1 MGYVAVKGGGV
12 AIEESLK
19 LLELERAKAHDAAD
33 VKEIEG
39 AFPGLIDQVMGEASL
54 YAPRLAALALKQASG
69 IPDEAV
75 FLLRAFRSTLE
86 RPYISRPVNTGA
98 MRVRRRISAAFKD
111 VPGGQVLGATRD
123 YSHRLLEFD
132 LEQEGDAERAE
143 KCRSLERHFASVVSK
158 ADAASADDRT
168 SDDRSAG
175 ASAGGSFADES
186 AGCRVGGDADA
197 AARASAA
204 ADGYPRVLDYLRAEG
219 LVAPVQADDTPPVD
233 ATMVP
238 LTIPAPRSVRLQTL
252 ARGMTQAVEALG
264 YAAIRGF
271 GPAHPTVGELRSGMV
286 EVAVDHPLEQGAAE
300 DAYYL
305 GAIPVTEV
313 ESVFFSEGDE
323 NADGTLSFQIGYGL
337 VMGSS
342 ETKAI
347 AMSVLDRCLSSG
359 DRRYPTQDEEF
370 VLYHV
375 DGVEATG
382 FISHLKLPHYVTFQS
397 KLSSVRSTRDE
408 GKEADDAPAL

>member
-19 LLELERAKAHDAAD
+19 LLELERVKAHDAAD

-39 AFPGLIDQVMGEASL
+39 AFPGLVDQVMGEASL

-86 RPYISRPVNTGA
+86 RPYISRPVSTGA
-98 MRVRRRISAAFKD
+98 MRVQHRISAAFKD

-132 LEQEGDAERAE
+132 LEQEGDAERVE
-143 KCRSLERHFASVVSK
+143 KRRALERHFAAVISK
-158 ADAASADDRT
+158 ADA
-168 SDDRSAG
+168 SAG
-175 ASAGGSFADES
+175 DRANAD
-186 AGCRVGGDADA
+186 VDA
-197 AARASAA
+197 AAPASAA

-286 EVAVDHPLEQGAAE
+286 EVTVDHPLEQGGAE

-305 GAIPVTEV
+305 GSIPVTEV

-408 GKEADDAPAL
+408 GKEADDAPVV

>member
-1 MGYVAVKGGGV
+1 MGYVAVKGGGI

-19 LLELERAKAHDAAD
+19 LLELERVKAHDAAD

-69 IPDEAV
+69 VPDEAV

-86 RPYISRPVNTGA
+86 RPHISRPVDTGA
-98 MRVRRRISAAFKD
+98 MRVQRRISAAFKD

-143 KCRSLERHFASVVSK
+143 KHRALNRHFASVVSK
-158 ADAASADDRT
+158 ADAAPD
-168 SDDRSAG
+168 
-175 ASAGGSFADES
+175 GGSSDIAP
-186 AGCRVGGDADA
+186 GGDPADADA
-197 AARASAA
+197 TAPASAA

-238 LTIPAPRSVRLQTL
+238 LAIPAPRSVRLQTL

-286 EVAVDHPLEQGAAE
+286 EVTVDHPLEQGGAE

-408 GKEADDAPAL
+408 GKEADDAPAV

>member
-1 MGYVAVKGGGV
+1 MGYVAVKGGGI

-19 LLELERAKAHDAAD
+19 LLELERVKAHDAAD

-69 IPDEAV
+69 VPDEAV

-86 RPYISRPVNTGA
+86 RPYISRPVDTGA

-143 KCRSLERHFASVVSK
+143 KLRVLERHFAAVASK
-158 ADAASADDRT
+158 VDT
-168 SDDRSAG
+168 TPAG
-175 ASAGGSFADES
+175 DPANA
-186 AGCRVGGDADA
+186 DADA
-197 AARASAA
+197 AAPASAA
-204 ADGYPRVLDYLRAEG
+204 ADGCPRVLDYLRAEG

-271 GPAHPTVGELRSGMV
+271 GPAHPTVGELRSGAV
-286 EVAVDHPLEQGAAE
+286 EVTVDHPLEQGGAE

-305 GAIPVTEV
+305 GSVPVTEV

-408 GKEADDAPAL
+408 GKEADDAPAV

>member
-19 LLELERAKAHDAAD
+19 LLELERVKAHDAAD

-98 MRVRRRISAAFKD
+98 MRVQRRISAAFKD

-143 KCRSLERHFASVVSK
+143 KCRSLERHFAAAVSK
-158 ADAASADDRT
+158 ADAASAGGRFDDAFAG
-168 SDDRSAG
+168 DRAN
-175 ASAGGSFADES
+175 A
-186 AGCRVGGDADA
+186 DADA
-197 AARASAA
+197 SVGSRANADTDAAAPASAA

-219 LVAPVQADDTPPVD
+219 LVAPVQADDTLPVD

-305 GAIPVTEV
+305 GSIPVTEV

-323 NADGTLSFQIGYGL
+323 NADGTLSFQIGFGL

-408 GKEADDAPAL
+408 GKEADDAPAV

>member
-143 KCRSLERHFASVVSK
+143 KCRSLESHFASVVSK
-158 ADAASADDRT
+158 ADAALAGDRFG
-168 SDDRSAG
+168 DASAG
-175 ASAGGSFADES
+175 ASAGDRAN
-186 AGCRVGGDADA
+186 ADADA
-197 AARASAA
+197 AAPASAA

-286 EVAVDHPLEQGAAE
+286 EVTVDHPLEQGAAE

>member
-1 MGYVAVKGGGV
+1 MGYVAVKGGGI

-19 LLELERAKAHDAAD
+19 LLELERVKAHDAAD

-69 IPDEAV
+69 VPDEAV

-86 RPYISRPVNTGA
+86 RPYISRPVDTRA
-98 MRVRRRISAAFKD
+98 MRMRRRISAAFKD

-143 KCRSLERHFASVVSK
+143 KLRALERHFAAVASK
-158 ADAASADDRT
+158 VDT
-168 SDDRSAG
+168 TPAG
-175 ASAGGSFADES
+175 DPANA
-186 AGCRVGGDADA
+186 DADA
-197 AARASAA
+197 AAPASAA
-204 ADGYPRVLDYLRAEG
+204 ADGCPRVLDYLRAEG

-286 EVAVDHPLEQGAAE
+286 EVTVDHPLEQGAAE

>member
-19 LLELERAKAHDAAD
+19 LLELERASAQEAAD

-39 AFPGLIDQVMGEASL
+39 ALPGLIDQVMGEASL

-86 RPYISRPVNTGA
+86 RPYISRPVDTGA
-98 MRVRRRISAAFKD
+98 MRVDRRISAAFKD

-143 KCRSLERHFASVVSK
+143 KRRELERHFADAV
-158 ADAASADDRT
+158 AAAASDG
-168 SDDRSAG
+168 AG
-175 ASAGGSFADES
+175 AAPAPDTF
-186 AGCRVGGDADA
+186 
-197 AARASAA
+197 
-204 ADGYPRVLDYLRAEG
+204 PRVLDYLRAEG
-219 LVAPVQADDTPPVD
+219 LVAPVATDDTPPVD

-238 LTIPAPRSVRLQTL
+238 LPIPAPRSVRLQTL

-271 GPAHPTVGELRSGMV
+271 GPAHPTVGELRHGAV
-286 EVAVDHPLEQGAAE
+286 EVTVDHPLEQGGAE

-323 NADGTLSFQIGYGL
+323 NADGTLSFQVGYGL
-337 VMGSS
+337 VMGAS

-359 DRRYPTQDEEF
+359 DKRYPTQDEEF

-397 KLSSVRSTRDE
+397 KLASVRSTRDGGE
-408 GKEADDAPAL
+408 GAGDAPAV